1 MPLRPLQLVQAIV
14 ALCLILSLVRYTTP
28 PQPSTPPPNTPRQHP
43 HPNPQP
49 HLDSNTNQPIPS
61 TAAAATDLLIPQT
74 IHHLLFSM
82 PNHPVSAFR
91 PSQHTISWQQSG
103 WKIEY
108 WTEAACAEL
117 ARATDPSSGR
127 YAAALAAFPSAVLKS
142 DFCRYLILY
151 ARGGV
156 YNDLD
161 VRLMQPLPWGA
172 MFGDESGKGDG
183 PPAAIVGLEGDAA
196 TRGLPR
202 SPQFVQW
209 TMVAAPGHPIFGAVL
224 GKIVDRT
231 EEYLQHL
238 GQGDSAGAEPPD
250 VMEWTGPSVWTDAV
264 LEYLG
269 ADEGLLNTLRDLQET
284 VRIKDVVVLPK
295 RGFAITQGE
304 DHRSAEVLVKHYFSG
319 TWKTECRAVWRWLG
333 RC

>member
-1 MPLRPLQLVQAIV
+1 I
-14 ALCLILSLVRYTTP
+14 P
-28 PQPSTPPPNTPRQHP
+28 P
-43 HPNPQP
+43 
-49 HLDSNTNQPIPS
+49 
-61 TAAAATDLLIPQT
+61 T
-74 IHHLLFSM
+74 IHHLLLSM

-108 WTEAACAEL
+108 WTEAACAQL
-117 ARATDPSSGR
+117 AHATDPSGR

-161 VRLMQPLPWGA
+161 VRLLQPLPWGV
-172 MFGDESGKGDG
+172 MFGAPPYVPGDDPGDAPGSARDG
-183 PPAAIVGLEGDAA
+183 PPAAIIGLEGDAS

-224 GKIVDRT
+224 GKIVERT
-231 EEYLQHL
+231 EEYLQRL
-238 GQGDSAGAEPPD
+238 GEVDGGNDGVEPPD
-250 VMEWTGPSVWTDAV
+250 VMQWTGPSVWTDAV
-264 LEYLG
+264 LEYFE
-269 ADEGLLNTLRDLQET
+269 AAEGMLQTLRDLQET

-304 DHRSAEVLVKHYFSG
+304 DHRSSAVLVKHYFSG
-319 TWKTECRAVWRWLG
+319 TWKTGCRAVWRWI
-333 RC
+333 

>member
-14 ALCLILSLVRYTTP
+14 ALCLIISL
-28 PQPSTPPPNTPRQHP
+28 
-43 HPNPQP
+43 
-49 HLDSNTNQPIPS
+49 PIPS
-61 TAAAATDLLIPQT
+61 TAAAAAVAAAAATDLLIPQT
-74 IHHLLFSM
+74 IHHLLLSM

-117 ARATDPSSGR
+117 ARATDPASGR
-127 YAAALAAFPSAVLKS
+127 YAAALAALPSAVLKS

-161 VRLMQPLPWGA
+161 VRLMQPLPWGV
-172 MFGDESGKGDG
+172 MLGDESGDHPGDGDAPGTLGESG
-183 PPAAIVGLEGDAA
+183 PPAAIIGLEGDAA

-231 EEYLQHL
+231 EEYLRRL
-238 GQGDSAGAEPPD
+238 GQEDRAGVGVEPPD

-269 ADEGLLNTLRDLQET
+269 ADEGMLHTLRDLQET
-284 VRIKDVVVLPK
+284 LRIRDVVVLPK

-304 DHRSAEVLVKHYFSG
+304 DHRSAGVLVKHYFSG
-319 TWKTECRAVWRWLG
+319 TWKTRCRATPHEMHLSDKIQ
-333 RC
+333 